1 MPKFLRFWILI
12 FLIRPTFSQQHYD
25 NSECNSEMQYPGS
38 NYLCNAHKSSCE
50 SFIVYRAQ
58 KHYQTLSSISS
69 LFNTNTSHLSSY
81 NKMSQTDPNNI
92 QHGQEIIVP
101 VNCSCPDRFS
111 EAFFLYNAS
120 IGESLSAIACEVY
133 EGLVKAQSLIEENQE
148 SRGDK
153 QNFYLLRVPVK
164 CACVDTSDAR
174 NGTNFLVT
182 YPIIRNDSIDK
193 IAHKFGVP
201 QEMISDAN
209 RLGHFDTVF
218 PLTTL
223 LIPTKDV
230 PILNYDVYVC
240 QNDSI
245 DKIAHKFGVPQEM
258 ISDAN
263 RLGHFDTVFPLT
275 TLLIPTK
282 DVPILNYDVMSSPP
296 DPNPSPRPEVP
307 LNNNIPRAK
316 LKNLKA
322 ILGVVIFGAV
332 LIFIVSGILILA
344 RKKFDRRRFDT
355 SSSQTSKS
363 SDLSPEFLHDMSKFK
378 LTLTCYRMEELRVAT
393 EDFDESLAIGSA
405 VYKGRIGDIDVAIEK
420 IDSAAEGNHVISILT
435 KINHINVVK
444 LEGCCIESS
453 QYLVYEFVNNGSLR
467 DCLSNLTMAKLL
479 TWDRR
484 IQIAFD
490 IAVGIHYMHYCTRPN
505 YVHHNISS
513 KSILITENWRAKI
526 SGFRRAR
533 SRSCIEEM
541 RGTSKNDTT
550 VDVYAF
556 GMILLEVLSGK
567 QVTTNGMSFKDFLE
581 ILAGKELQES
591 SKSLEKLKT
600 FMDPVMEKYYSLEGA
615 VFLACLAKACLQED
629 PLERPSMN
637 DVLKVLSIIL

>member
-182 YPIIRNDSIDK
+182 YPIIR
-193 IAHKFGVP
+193 
-201 QEMISDAN
+201 
-209 RLGHFDTVF
+209 
-218 PLTTL
+218 
-223 LIPTKDV
+223 
-230 PILNYDVYVC
+230 
-240 QNDSI
+240 NDSI